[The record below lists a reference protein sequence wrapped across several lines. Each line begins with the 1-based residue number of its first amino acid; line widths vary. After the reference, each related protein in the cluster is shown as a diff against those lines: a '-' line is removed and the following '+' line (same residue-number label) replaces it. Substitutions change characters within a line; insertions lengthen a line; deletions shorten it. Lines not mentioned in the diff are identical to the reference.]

1 MLDISADKIAF
12 VIFRARQYATEGRSG
27 ANAHELHDFIADLS
41 DDEQTAL
48 TAVMWIGRGTFD
60 ADDLPEAVSTAR
72 RERTIPTE
80 DYLMGEPHLADH
92 LETGMEALG
101 LSPDDAEDDLLKG

>member
-1 MLDISADKIAF
+1 MLEISADKIAF
-12 VIFRARQYATEGRSG
+12 IIIRARQFVTDAHSG
-27 ANAHELHDFIADLS
+27 ANAHELRDFIADLS
-41 DDEQTAL
+41 DDEQAAL

-60 ADDLPEAVSTAR
+60 ADDLPEAVATAQ
-72 RERTIPTE
+72 RERTTPAE
-80 DYLMGEPHLADH
+80 SYLLGEPHLADH